1 MISVKRLWDR
11 LSALTKTGTSG
22 YFTAEEFNSNL
33 YSVQYTVLAIGADEY
48 ENTQKVT
55 DALINHTKTYNGL
68 TKAGGQLFSV
78 DILTDVEDYYR
89 TLAVTYKSLTD
100 EYPSKKIS
108 IGEARMYLTSPIRR
122 PNLGKGRTLYYFTD
136 SNIFLLPRSPDLE
149 VDLTYLRKPTEALI
163 VFTTEEDEDNDYLV
177 VDEENTIDIDFP
189 EGLFNLFVYLMLE
202 SMGIEQKE
210 NLATEYSQ
218 LGINRTIQTDL
229 K

>member
-33 YSVQYTVLAIGADEY
+33 YSVQYTVLAVGADEY

-55 DALINHTKTYNGL
+55 DALINHIKVYEGI
-68 TKAGGQLFSV
+68 TKAGGKLFNT

-89 TLAVTYKSLTD
+89 TLAVTYKTETD
-100 EYPSKKIS
+100 EFPSKKIS
-108 IGEARMYLTSPIRR
+108 VGEVRMYITSPIRR
-122 PNLGKGRTLYYFTD
+122 PNLSKGRTLYYFTD

-210 NLATEYSQ
+210 GLASSYAE